1 MEQLNKSVSST
12 KSSAQEAE
20 TGEERTTEDLKS
32 NKKKLAETIFEQIK
46 LLKLNIETS
55 RQQKQQQSSANGSN
69 NDSAQLPSDVQ
80 ELQEQV
86 IKLKSLLSTKR
97 EQIATLRTVLKAN
110 KQTAEVALANLK
122 SKYEN
127 EKLVV
132 TETMQK
138 LRNELK
144 TLKEDAATFATL
156 RAMFTARC
164 DEYVAQLD
172 ESQRMLLAAEE
183 ERKTLNSLLR
193 LAIQQKLKLTQRLED
208 LEMDSER
215 PTTTFNNNNNNSAN
229 TKSSKKESTV
239 NSLTSPLTLMPS
251 STVPVLHVET
261 PSIFP
266 SYSAKVT
273 ANLPGSSSHHQANTN
288 TSNSIKSKSGESAN
302 SPGGSVGRQAAG
314 NSSSINSSS
323 GSSTNESE
331 DNPFSRASL
340 QKRLKNIVS
349 LQIFKLLDFN

>member
-1 MEQLNKSVSST
+1 VSST

-55 RQQKQQQSSANGSN
+55 RQQKQQQSSASGSN

-97 EQIATLRTVLKAN
+97 E
-110 KQTAEVALANLK
+110 
-122 SKYEN
+122 
-127 EKLVV
+127 
-132 TETMQK
+132 
-138 LRNELK
+138 
-144 TLKEDAATFATL
+144 KEDAATFATL

-288 TSNSIKSKSGESAN
+288 TNNSIKSKSGESAN